1 MTDCFGD
8 DGDEFDT
15 DFSDNDS
22 DSGDSDEEVYT
33 WPPKVSSF
41 ELVTWYGLL

>member
-8 DGDEFDT
+8 DGDESDT

>member
-8 DGDEFDT
+8 DGDESDT

-33 WPPKVSSF
+33 WPPKASSF
-41 ELVTWYGLL
+41 ELDTWYGLL